1 MKIQDMK
8 LKDELRREDIR
19 MDNICFKNKAL
30 QKKYDDKIKELRIL
44 ADSPVNNSAY
54 TWDKTV
60 ERYAA
65 TIEKVTSFFNVDGMQ
80 EYITS
85 CMIKNMERFLKMC
98 SDPEFHIALVGTI
111 KAGKSTLI
119 NALLGYEYAST
130 EVTPETAALTKFKKA
145 DTNYVRVSF
154 YTEQEW
160 LKLWKNAIDAKA
172 AVFLE
177 EFKSLRA
184 DTEKNKW
191 IGNSKRKF
199 ECNTKEELIQ
209 ELSRWTSSK
218 SPVHYFVKE
227 VEVGLSDFD
236 LPEGVVLVDT
246 PGLDDIVEY
255 RSNITRDYID
265 RANAVLVCVKA
276 DALTG
281 QEMNTIYSVFSNV
294 RYHPEKVFIIATQ
307 LDTLNRPE
315 ENWKLQE
322 KEWLKHLKG
331 KGAFGSEKMAEKNTI
346 PVSAYL
352 YTLLK
357 EYDTYIQDENSD
369 KKWDLESIL
378 SKLRIRNIHEKY
390 DWLCDFTNID
400 KLKRVIR
407 NDIAEHHKEK
417 IREDVEST
425 YFICKEEIQNCI
437 RRIKKEQE
445 DIIKTS
451 EGGIEEIRKKQE
463 EFTRKY
469 EEAKRDKKEL
479 EIFIGKLQRMTQ
491 ERADALER
499 AIKSMER

>member
-1 MKIQDMK
+1 
-8 LKDELRREDIR
+8 
-19 MDNICFKNKAL
+19 MDNISFKDKAL
-30 QKKYDDKIKELRIL
+30 QKKYDDKIKELRTL
-44 ADSPVNNSAY
+44 ADSPVNDSAY
-54 TWDKTV
+54 MWDKTIK
-60 ERYAA
+60 RYA
-65 TIEKVTSFFNVDGMQ
+65 TTVEKVKRFFGVEGMQ
-80 EYITS
+80 DYITTS
-85 CMIKNMERFLKMC
+85 MMKNMERFLEMC

-130 EVTPETAALTKFKKA
+130 KVTPETATLTKFKKA
-145 DTNYVRVSF
+145 NTNYVRVSF
-154 YTEQEW
+154 YTKEEW
-160 LKLWKNAIDAKA
+160 LKLWKSAIDAKA
-172 AVFLE
+172 TVFLE
-177 EFKSLRA
+177 EFENLGS
-184 DTEKNKW
+184 DTEKDRWLGNNKQQ
-191 IGNSKRKF
+191 F
-199 ECNTKEELIQ
+199 DCNTKEELIH
-209 ELSRWTSSK
+209 EISRWTSSK
-218 SPVHYFVKE
+218 SSVHYFVKE
-227 VEVGLSDFD
+227 VEVGLRDFE
-236 LPEGVVLVDT
+236 LPEGIVLVDT

-281 QEMNTIYSVFSNV
+281 QEMHMIYSVFSNV

-322 KEWLKHLKG
+322 KEWIKYLRG
-331 KGAFGSEKMAEKNTI
+331 KGAFGSEKMAERNTI

-357 EYDTYIQDENSD
+357 EYDTYALDEQND

-390 DWLCDFTNID
+390 DWLYSFTNID
-400 KLKRVIR
+400 KLKRVIE

-417 IREDVEST
+417 MREDVEST
-425 YFICKEEIQNCI
+425 YFICREEIQSCI
-437 RRIKKEQE
+437 RKIKEEQE
-445 DIIKTS
+445 DIIRTS
-451 EGGIEEIRKKQE
+451 RGGIEEIRKKQE

-469 EEAKRDKKEL
+469 EQAKKDKKEL
-479 EIFIGKLQRMTQ
+479 EIFISKLQRMTQ

-499 AIKSMER
+499 AIKSMGR